1 MLSLTGHGQTATDPA
16 APTGLTS
23 QWFCASSNPTV
34 TSLLATGTA
43 IKWYDAATAGNIVSA
58 TTALINGSIYYASQT
73 VNGHESTTRLAVTAT
88 INNPAAPTGTARQL
102 FCASSSPT
110 VASLSATGTAIKWYD
125 GATGGNMVSAS
136 TALTNGT
143 IYYASQTVNGC
154 ESTIRLAVTAAIF
167 NLGTPTGDSFQ
178 SFCAIYTNMLSNIS
192 VSRYYTVVWYDA
204 LTDGNILANNTVITS
219 GSTYY
224 ASYKSGSCESL
235 TRLPVTVEVIES
247 PNSPTGAAT
256 QEFCKSDN
264 PTVANLITNETGV
277 IWSKKKGSGYGNVL
291 ASTTALENGSS
302 YVGFL
307 YNNSTSGVCQSPGF
321 VVTVTINDTQGP
333 TGNTSQTFCAST
345 NATVASLSVTG
356 TAIKWYDA
364 AIGGNVV
371 TSSTALTNGTIYYAS
386 QTVNG
391 CESTTRLEVTATIN
405 NPAAPTGTASQ
416 EFCKSA
422 NATVASLQTNES
434 GVTWYDAAIG
444 GNVVSSTTALV
455 NGTIYY
461 GSLRLGTCESPTR
474 LAVTVTI
481 SDPQTPTGTASQE
494 FYKSRN
500 ATVASLVTNE
510 TGVTWSDAAKAG
522 NVVPSTTILTD
533 GTTYYGSLKIGTC
546 ESPTRLA
553 VTVKLKE
560 DPKTPTTDNTT
571 QDFLKTKNPT
581 VADLKVNESN
591 VVWYDAPTGGNV
603 VDPKTALVDGKT
615 YYGATKDGDV
625 ESSTRVEIKVS
636 LKEDPKAPTTDD
648 TAQDFLKTK
657 NPTVADLKVN
667 ESNVV
672 WYDAPTGGNVV
683 DPKTALV
690 DGKTYYGATKDGD
703 VESLTRVAVTVDLK
717 EDPKAPTTTHPTQE
731 FLNSKNPTVADLKV
745 NESNV
750 VWYDAPTGG
759 NVVDPKTALVDG
771 KTYYGA
777 TKDGD
782 VESPTR
788 VAVTVDLK
796 EDPKA
801 PTTTHPTQ
809 EFLNS
814 KNPTVADLKV
824 NESNVV
830 WYDAPTGGNVV
841 DPKTALV
848 DGKTYY
854 GATKDGDVE
863 SSTRLAVTVSIKTL
877 GVKDFEFSN
886 YFVLYPNP
894 VSDVLTIKTK
904 QDAEIQSLEVYDIF
918 GQLVVSVPNAKSVST
933 VDVSNLSTGNY
944 FIKVKSDKGSFKVK
958 FVKK

>member
-1 MLSLTGHGQTATDPA
+1 MFIVLLCLLSLTGHGQTAT
-16 APTGLTS
+16 
-23 QWFCASSNPTV
+23 
-34 TSLLATGTA
+34 
-43 IKWYDAATAGNIVSA
+43 
-58 TTALINGSIYYASQT
+58 
-73 VNGHESTTRLAVTAT
+73 
-88 INNPAAPTGTARQL
+88 NPAAPTGSATQS
-102 FCASSSPT
+102 FCGLTT
-110 VASLSATGTAIKWYD
+110 VASLSATGTAIKWYNA
-125 GATGGNMVSAS
+125 ATGGVVLSSS
-136 TALTNGT
+136 TYLTNGT
-143 IYYASQTVNGC
+143 IYYASQTVNGY
-154 ESTIRLAVTAAIF
+154 ESTTRLAVIAGITYASKPLANLVQIVCQASSNDKPTLASFSVTGTDLKWYDSETGGSVITSTTAIIESKHYYVSQTINGCESLRQQVGAIIVD
-167 NLGTPTGDSFQ
+167 NSAPTGNASQ
-178 SFCAIYTNMLSNIS
+178 SFCAASNPTLANL
-192 VSRYYTVVWYDA
+192 TVTITGWGTVRWYDV
-204 LTDGNILANNTVITS
+204 TTGGSILASDTPLMNGT
-219 GSTYY
+219 TYY
-224 ASYKSGSCESL
+224 ASNAGGGSCES
-235 TRLPVTVEVIES
+235 TRF
-247 PNSPTGAAT
+247 G
-256 QEFCKSDN
+256 
-264 PTVANLITNETGV
+264 
-277 IWSKKKGSGYGNVL
+277 
-291 ASTTALENGSS
+291 
-302 YVGFL
+302 
-307 YNNSTSGVCQSPGF
+307 
-321 VVTVTINDTQGP
+321 VTVTINNNPPQAP
-333 TGNTSQTFCAST
+333 TGITSQTFCTST
-345 NATVASLSVTG
+345 NATVSNLSATG

-391 CESTTRLEVTATIN
+391 CESTTRLAVTATIN

-416 EFCKSA
+416 EFCKST
-422 NATVASLQTNES
+422 NSTVASLQTNES

-444 GNVVSSTTALV
+444 GNVVSSTTVLTS
-455 NGTIYY
+455 GTVYY
-461 GSLRLGTCESPTR
+461 GSLKTGTCESPTR

-481 SDPQTPTGTASQE
+481 SDPKTPTGTASQE
-494 FYKSRN
+494 FYKSSN

-510 TGVTWSDAAKAG
+510 IDVTWFDAATAG

-533 GTTYYGSLKIGTC
+533 GTTYYGSLKTGTC

-560 DPKTPTTDNTT
+560 DPKTPTTDNTM
-571 QDFLKTKNPT
+571 
-581 VADLKVNESN
+581 
-591 VVWYDAPTGGNV
+591 
-603 VDPKTALVDGKT
+603 
-615 YYGATKDGDV
+615 
-625 ESSTRVEIKVS
+625 
-636 LKEDPKAPTTDD
+636 
-648 TAQDFLKTK
+648 QDFLKTK